1 MMQEKKMK
9 ESAGVYSRY
18 HAAFV
23 GPDKK
28 PKKGR
33 MIFRDIRWLS
43 SPRQQFIALSTEQIA
58 FYEDIGEVRPKLLGC
73 LPLNRT
79 NELFVVHLRFKRCIH
94 VEQLA
99 FLVVPQTFALNQFVF
114 KVLYGLADAPELEC
128 MGNLQCFDLSP
139 LSDEALALGYENSK
153 VVITKVAAE
162 PDVSI
167 HHSIF
172 AHKLGHLRN
181 LDDTLELV
189 CDLPKSVTSLSFSSV
204 TDAYL
209 AACLEGGRS
218 QDYTVCVYDI
228 SAPKMHVFC
237 ANCNERVMDFTWLKN
252 DPSMLCLGCSRSM
265 KFFDIREGPRPICSV
280 PVSNQVRSISAGDV
294 HFCIACIIDDFACIY
309 DRRYLKSP
317 LHRMRVSYLKKNDS
331 GAVKILWNPHSP
343 TCLSCFRRNSRVV
356 TELISPFGSILEGHN
371 AAEILS
377 FPTSD
382 AIDLVQCGF
391 RSSRHLEDVGSM
403 KLSHPYLE
411 LNYKFFGISRVSG
424 FTWHPEKCD
433 RLLVVA
439 PDGGRGAFEVRL
451 ATVNKFVTGD
461 CSSQG
466 FVAHASGNQL
476 YVRSANPVVTESA
489 DISFVMKSRAA
500 RNFGSPPSATLE
512 GLLQLSSK
520 SSCPLSNGLKLIS
533 AYTRSCKEI
542 IDCCPYSTYEVK
554 WLWKWIR
561 HMISILDWKPC
572 IYKTLFPGV
581 MDIMKHSLDPD
592 KDELTTEE
600 IFVVDPLLGRVR
612 LYRGKER
619 DRVLRMCGWPAFG
632 DIVQLDAFIDENI
645 VERRTQSRAVAAA
658 LITVNSSRMEKV
670 SSFANDDIPLEDRI
684 AFAAIHFSDQ
694 YFMESLKELFT
705 DTYLCRTLFGL
716 LIVGISYEKATHDL
730 LSQYV
735 DYTGDIQTAT
745 VLLVIGCCFAKKP
758 SWLVTYSAE
767 EVASIDLELQA
778 IEDNEACDEI
788 EEHIRRSYTI
798 VCDYL
803 DMLNTWGMWVQRAR
817 LDCILGWRRNA
828 ISVKSGMS
836 HNTAQ
841 AEICCQFCPQNITL
855 DKSDIS
861 AASTVIVPTTRSNIS
876 TTSSSTPSIPAREM
890 ACRHCLKPLP
900 KCILCR
906 RHMGSYVQT
915 ECHELGHLSSWFAWC
930 QKCRHG
936 GHMAHL
942 WHWFNGHAECAASG
956 CLCNCKME
964 ETDIVG
970 LNNDPPQPCLFC
982 EDAC

>member
-1 MMQEKKMK
+1 M
-9 ESAGVYSRY
+9 
-18 HAAFV
+18 
-23 GPDKK
+23 
-28 PKKGR
+28 
-33 MIFRDIRWLS
+33 FRDIRWLS
-43 SPRQQFIALSTEQIA
+43 SRRQQFIALSTEQMA
-58 FYEDIGEVRPKLLGC
+58 FYEDVGEVRPKLLRC
-73 LPLNRT
+73 LPFNQA
-79 NELFVVHLRFKRCIH
+79 NELG
-94 VEQLA
+94 
-99 FLVVPQTFALNQFVF
+99 
-114 KVLYGLADAPELEC
+114 Y
-128 MGNLQCFDLSP
+128 LQCFDLSP
-139 LSDEALALGYENSK
+139 LSDEALALGYENGK

-162 PDVSI
+162 PDI
-167 HHSIF
+167 
-172 AHKLGHLRN
+172 RN
-181 LDDTLELV
+181 LIDTVELV
-189 CDLPKSVTSLSFSSV
+189 CDFPKSITFLNFSSV

-228 SAPKMHVFC
+228 SSPKSHIFYV
-237 ANCNERVMDFTWLKN
+237 NCNERVMDLTWLRN
-252 DPSMLCLGCSRSM
+252 DPSMLCLGCSRSI
-265 KFFDIREGPRPICSV
+265 KFFDIRECARPVCSV

-309 DRRYLKSP
+309 DRRHLKSP
-317 LHRMRVSYLKKNDS
+317 LHRMQVSYFKKNDA

-356 TELISPFGSILEGHN
+356 TELISPCESILEHSI
-371 AAEILS
+371 AEILS
-377 FPTSD
+377 FPMSD
-382 AIDLVQCGF
+382 AIDLVQSGF
-391 RSSRHLEDVGSM
+391 RSSRYSEDTSFM

-424 FTWHPEKCD
+424 FTWHPENCD

-439 PDGGRGAFEVRL
+439 PDGGHGAFEIRL

-461 CSSQG
+461 YSSQG
-466 FVAHASGNQL
+466 FVAHASGCQL
-476 YVRSANPVVTESA
+476 YVRNADPIVTDESA

-500 RNFGSPPSATLE
+500 RNFGSPPSITLE
-512 GLLQLSSK
+512 
-520 SSCPLSNGLKLIS
+520 

-542 IDCCPYSTYEVK
+542 IDCCPYSTSEVK

-561 HMISILDWKPC
+561 HMISIVDWKPC
-572 IYKTLFPGV
+572 IYGTLFPGV
-581 MDIMKHSLDPD
+581 MDIMEHSLDPD
-592 KDELTTEE
+592 KDELTTER
-600 IFVVDPLLGRVR
+600 IFVFDPFLGRIR

-619 DRVLRMCGWPAFG
+619 DRVLRMCGWPALG

-658 LITVNSSRMEKV
+658 LITANSSRMEKILN
-670 SSFANDDIPLEDRI
+670 SMLEKARESNDEGLLEMEAFQEALQHYRELPEQWKSFSGSLRSTVKDPYFTMIITFLDGRCDNFSNLHCI
-684 AFAAIHFSDQ
+684 IHQQLSYTSYYDQ
-694 YFMESLKELFT
+694 YFMKSMKELFT
-705 DTYLCRTLFGL
+705 DACLYRTLFGL
-716 LIVGISYEKATHDL
+716 LIIGISYEKATHDL

-745 VLLVIGCCFAKKP
+745 VLLVVGRCFMKEP
-758 SWLVTYSAE
+758 SWPVAYSTE
-767 EVASIDLELQA
+767 EVASIDFDLQTV
-778 IEDNEACDEI
+778 EDNEVCNELDG
-788 EEHIRRSYTI
+788 HIRRSYTI

-803 DMLNTWGMWVQRAR
+803 DMLNIWGMWVQRAR
-817 LDCILGWRRNA
+817 LDCILGWRRDA
-828 ISVKSGMS
+828 ILLESRINQ
-836 HNTAQ
+836 NTVQ

-861 AASTVIVPTTRSNIS
+861 ATSVPSAVLVPATRSNIS
-876 TTSSSTPSIPAREM
+876 TTSLASPSIPAREM
-890 ACRHCLKPLP
+890 ACPHCLKPLP

-915 ECHELGHLSSWFAWC
+915 ECHELGHLSSWFTWC

-964 ETDIVG
+964 DIDIVG
-970 LNNDPPQPCLFC
+970 LNVDPPQPCLFC